1 VIVNTTK
8 AKLEAGETVF
18 GIFDR
23 YRDATLAEFI
33 ALGGWD
39 FLVFDAEH
47 GALDPA
53 DVADLSRAAEVRGA
67 TPMARV
73 TTNESSTILRF
84 LDSGVHGVH
93 VPWVSSAEEA
103 ERVVQAVKYGPRG
116 RRGLAGNRSGDWSA
130 NAASTTAAN
139 EQTLVVVQVET
150 AEAVDRIDELT
161 EVEGVDVV
169 FLGPSDLS
177 HSLGHPGDLGH
188 PEVRAAMER
197 VAAAVVPSAKTLGV
211 FTGSVEAAT
220 EWRDRGARYLTTGL
234 EQILR
239 QSIRAFL
246 EAARG

>member
-1 VIVNTTK
+1 MIVNTTK

-23 YRDATLAEFI
+23 YHDATLAEFI

-47 GALDPA
+47 GTLDPA
-53 DVADLSRAAEVRGA
+53 GVADLSRAAEVRGA

-73 TTNESSTILRF
+73 TTNESSSILRF

-93 VPWVSSAEEA
+93 VPWVNSAEEA
-103 ERVVQAVKYGPRG
+103 ERAVQAVKYGPRG

-130 NAASTTAAN
+130 NEASTTAAN

-150 AEAVDRIDELT
+150 AEAVDRIDELI
-161 EVEGVDVV
+161 EVDGVDVL

-177 HSLGHPGDLGH
+177 HSLGHPGDVGH

-211 FTGSVEAAT
+211 FTGGVEAAT

-234 EQILR
+234 EQMLR
-239 QSIRAFL
+239 SPIRAFL
-246 EAARG
+246 EAVRG